1 MAQELSDEINPP
13 SQKKKKKKKKKEKEK
28 KRSIHYSDC
37 PTANGAKLAAFE
49 CGSFQS
55 PRPIAMPYI

>member
-13 SQKKKKKKKKKEKEK
+13 SQKKKKKKEK